1 MNALL
6 LRCLRISCEKR
17 NNARMKLIDYL
28 SMHNITQADFAQ
40 RIGTT
45 GATVNRIVRGKVTPR
60 RGLMAAI
67 SLATE
72 GAVQPIDLLLEEVV
86 PGADAG
92 AAPTSETET

>member
-1 MNALL
+1 
-6 LRCLRISCEKR
+6 
-17 NNARMKLIDYL
+17 MKLIDYL

-67 SLATE
+67 SFATE
-72 GAVQPIDLLLEEVV
+72 GAVQPIDLLLEGVA
-86 PGADAG
+86 PATDAG
-92 AAPTSETET
+92 VAPASNTGT